1 MFFDDSNKLVC
12 FFLSKLII
20 HLFFIQLS
28 FAFLNDLRFVSASR
42 ANIFISVINNDI
54 NVFVF
59 LQNPQCRFL
68 LVGQICDLFIPKVF
82 WKTSSSLSRTLKQ
95 NVLTF
100 LYSYMQFHELLI
112 RKDLSRT
119 KVPGVFSTKKNILLF
134 SLRLKSSKLAKL
146 FFHCND

>member
-1 MFFDDSNKLVC
+1 MVIKS
-12 FFLSKLII
+12 
-20 HLFFIQLS
+20 FFIELS
-28 FAFLNDLRFVSASR
+28 FALLNDMFFVSACR
-42 ANIFISVINNDI
+42 ANIFICVINNDI

-59 LQNPQCRFL
+59 LQKPQCRFL
-68 LVGQICDLFIPKVF
+68 LVDKFCDLFIPKVF

-100 LYSYMQFHELLI
+100 LYSSMQFHELLI

-134 SLRLKSSKLAKL
+134 SLLLKFKIGKII
-146 FFHCND
+146 FPY